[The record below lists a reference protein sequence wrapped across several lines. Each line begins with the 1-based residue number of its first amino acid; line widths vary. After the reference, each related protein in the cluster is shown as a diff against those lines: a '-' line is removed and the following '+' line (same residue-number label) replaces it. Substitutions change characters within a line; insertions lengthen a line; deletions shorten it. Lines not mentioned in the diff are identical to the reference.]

1 MIQNVSQIE
10 REFLIKTVS
19 QNEQPVRFHGVS
31 TAGTGI
37 ISTIDKSGLAVT
49 ILETIDGSGFSVCE
63 HITGYF
69 DCHGKTYAFE
79 TTVRDS
85 KQRTLRVDVPSQL
98 LRSLQRKYV
107 RVRRPRDIRV
117 VFHLANEDIVLDY
130 PTCPEYISVE
140 DCSGDRRF
148 AGSTIQEI
156 VASFK
161 GELALKAQKSTIIM
175 FRNRAPSSFE
185 EKLLS
190 ATGKVLFVPSVDSPL
205 PKSDP
210 YPEGRIITE
219 AIEESFEDPN
229 FFIEGSHF
237 GRLLAEKKT
246 RGISSEI
253 WCPVVYYQY
262 VVGYIYIA
270 NREGESFDVA
280 MVDYIWDF
288 SRVLAYHLK
297 KTGYFETGEDKKTA
311 PGHAATVLDMSPGG
325 MLISLPRSD
334 IRTPI
339 HEGSVFSVDI
349 SLGDRCVPCT
359 ARVIRR
365 FDDTDTVS
373 YGTTFINMTSSDVMT
388 LYEFLYRK
396 PYVANDPIA
405 YERA

>member
-19 QNEQPVRFHGVS
+19 QKEQPVRIHGVS

-37 ISTIDKSGLAVT
+37 ISAIEKNSLTVT
-49 ILETIDGSGFSVCE
+49 ILETLDGSGFSICE

-79 TTVRDS
+79 TIVRDC
-85 KQRTLRVDVPSQL
+85 KQRTIRVDVPSQL

-140 DCSGDRRF
+140 DSSGDSRF
-148 AGSTIQEI
+148 SGSTIHDI
-156 VASFK
+156 IASFK
-161 GELALKAQKSTIIM
+161 SELLDKAQESTIVM
-175 FRNRAPSSFE
+175 FRNRPPSSFE
-185 EKLLS
+185 EKLLGS
-190 ATGKVLFVPSVDSPL
+190 TGKVLFVPSVDSPL

-219 AIEESFEDPN
+219 TIEETFEDPN

-237 GRLLAEKKT
+237 GRLLTEKKS

-270 NREGESFDVA
+270 NTAGESFDVA

-297 KTGYFETGEDKKTA
+297 KTGYFETGDEKKAA
-311 PGHAATVLDMSPGG
+311 PGHVATVLDMSPGG
-325 MLISLPRSD
+325 MLISLPRTD

-339 HEGSVFSVDI
+339 HEGSVFSVDV
-349 SLGDRCVPCT
+349 SLGSRCVPCT

-365 FDDTDTVS
+365 FEESDSVS
-373 YGTTFINMTSSDVMT
+373 YGTTFINLSSSDVMT